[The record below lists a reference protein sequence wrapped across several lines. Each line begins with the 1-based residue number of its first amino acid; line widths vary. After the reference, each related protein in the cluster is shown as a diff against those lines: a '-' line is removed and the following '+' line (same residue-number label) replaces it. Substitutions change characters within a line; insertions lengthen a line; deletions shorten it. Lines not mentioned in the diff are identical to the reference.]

1 VRFEGTLTSSECSY
15 CGSPLQI
22 EGAHQAHHRVPVDG
36 VVPFR
41 IDRRT
46 AAQNLRRWIKS
57 RWFAPNEFTK
67 RGARGKFNGIYLPY
81 WTFDSMTD
89 TSYTGRRGDHYWV
102 TQGSGK
108 KKRRVR
114 RTRWRSVSGRFQ
126 QFFDDII
133 VVAASGLPLKRVRAL
148 EPWPLDRCVP
158 FDRGL
163 LAGFLARTYD
173 VELEP
178 GFATAREKMKQA
190 LESETRRRIGGD
202 TQQIT
207 SLNVAHTAVTF
218 KHLLLP
224 LWMLAYR
231 FKGKIYQVVVNA
243 ATGEVQGDRPWSWI
257 KIALASV
264 AGSIVVGLVYYFVR

>member
-1 VRFEGTLTSSECSY
+1 
-15 CGSPLQI
+15 
-22 EGAHQAHHRVPVDG
+22 VDG
-36 VVPFR
+36 VVPFQ

-46 AAQNLRRWIKS
+46 AGRNLRRWIKS

-67 RGARGKFNGIYLPY
+67 RGTHEKFNGIYLPF
-81 WTFDSMTD
+81 WTFDAMTD
-89 TSYTGRRGDHYWV
+89 TRFTGQRGDHYYV
-102 TQGSGK
+102 TTGSGK

-114 RTRWRSVSGRFQ
+114 RTRWRTVAGRFQ
-126 QFFDDII
+126 KFFDDVI
-133 VVAASGLPLKRVRAL
+133 VVAARGLPLKRIRAL

-173 VELEP
+173 IELEG
-178 GFATAREKMKQA
+178 GFETAREKMKGM
-190 LESETRRRIGGD
+190 LEVETRRRIGGD
-202 TQQIT
+202 VQRIT
-207 SLNVAHTAVTF
+207 SMNTAYAAVTF

-224 LWMLAYR
+224 LWMLAYN
-231 FKGKIYQVVVNA
+231 FKGKTYQVVVNA

-264 AGSIVVGLVYYFVR
+264 AAAVVVLAIYFFVR